1 MPDRSPGYDLD
12 DELHL
17 DDAAQYR
24 ALFEPTRMEIVR
36 LVGQRAATVSQLA
49 EALDRPKGTIGH
61 HVDALADA
69 GLVRVVRTE
78 RVRAIEAKY
87 WGRTARTFVYGGF
100 DGAGI
105 AVPSPVATAAEDEDR
120 EIDTVAGDEKHDP
133 FVAGVG
139 HREPHL
145 QPTLILVLH
154 PDRQRHAAPGGEL
167 DRVAQEI
174 DEGDPEEGRVA
185 VGRAPD
191 PVLAELQGHLPRL
204 HLGLD
209 DLDRGLPVQLAV
221 PQDPRQEHAGSGAS
235 GIRAMADRHG
245 RQRRCPAELSGQLSL
260 VGHPA

>member
-105 AVPSPVATAAEDEDR
+105 AVPSPVATAAEEYAAAGTVGMASLRHAQVPEGRAR
-120 EIDTVAGDEKHDP
+120 EWTERLAALAAEFASEPAG
-133 FVAGVG
+133 GTTTYG
-139 HREPHL
+139 
-145 QPTLILVLH
+145 LVLALYETER
-154 PDRQRHAAPGGEL
+154 PTFPADA
-167 DRVAQEI
+167 
-174 DEGDPEEGRVA
+174 DE
-185 VGRAPD
+185 VGR
-191 PVLAELQGHLPRL
+191 
-204 HLGLD
+204 
-209 DLDRGLPVQLAV
+209 
-221 PQDPRQEHAGSGAS
+221 
-235 GIRAMADRHG
+235 
-245 RQRRCPAELSGQLSL
+245 
-260 VGHPA
+260 